1 VIHLVLQGA
10 GQKAGGFE
18 LHRLA
23 GEIFSPRFDAMRAN
37 DIGAEFREAQATLDA
52 FLFVFSTFED
62 RVEQYQ
68 GHVLL
73 DLHGLSV
80 DEHLAWAILDPADVD
95 HGQLNRNADLLGG
108 KADAIGGAHGFKHV
122 VRELAGGGVHCAD
135 VCAFRA
141 EHGVSVFNDFE
152 DHEARA
158 YGGGDAAAASGIL
171 PTVGHILGLRN
182 GTKSSTA
189 MRMLLWREK
198 IPDTW
203 LPKVRSGLPEVL
215 VDHAHL
221 ERKAATSAIN
231 MEKYIELRDSV
242 SELNAIA
249 IEDLQHFEI
258 VLGLLRERGI
268 PFVSPQRSPWIT
280 GMMKEVRRGRRQQVI
295 DHLVVCALIEG
306 RSCEKFQILSEAIR
320 DLDPKLADFY
330 ASLVESEG
338 NHYATYLIMAR
349 HIDEEETARRLDFFL
364 DLDAVLIK
372 APNPHPMLH

>member
-1 VIHLVLQGA
+1 
-10 GQKAGGFE
+10 
-18 LHRLA
+18 
-23 GEIFSPRFDAMRAN
+23 MRTD
-37 DIGAEFREAQATLDA
+37 DIGAELRKAEAAFDA
-52 FLFVFSTFED
+52 FLFFLTALKNGI
-62 RVEQYQ
+62 EQDER
-68 GHVLL
+68 HMFLEFCE
-73 DLHGLSV
+73 LSIN
-80 DEHLAWAILDPADVD
+80 EHFAGAILHTAHIDDR
-95 HGQLNRNADLLGG
+95 QLDGHSDLLRG
-108 KADAIGGAHGFKHV
+108 KANAVGGTHCFKHV
-122 VRELAGGGVHCAD
+122 VREFAGGGVHRGD
-135 VCAFRA
+135 VSAFCA
-141 EHGVSVFNDFE
+141 EHGVSVFDDFE

-171 PTVGHILGLRN
+171 PTVEDNVSLRK
-182 GTKSSTA
+182 GAKSPTGF
-189 MRMLLWREK
+189 RMLLWREK

-203 LPKVRSGLPEVL
+203 LPKVRSGLPAVL

-231 MEKYIELRDSV
+231 MEKYVELHDSV

-249 IEDLQHFEI
+249 IEELQHFEI

-280 GMMKEVRRGRRQQVI
+280 GMMKAVRKGRRHQVI

-364 DLDAVLIK
+364 DLDAELIK